1 MKQKIGFIGGLISA
15 SVIVAFAV
23 YLVTHNIPQNV
34 VSWIMWAVLDSI
46 ILIGC
51 FAAGN
56 KQPWIPAGFVLGACL
71 VTIILLMKGVWR
83 WDTIE
88 TISAIGI
95 AIALVCWWKLGAK
108 FAIVASTIATVIAG
122 IPAMHDA
129 WLQPNHASW
138 WLWSGITF
146 GCTFSL
152 YGVKKWSIEDHLFPC
167 STFVFGVIMT
177 ILVLR

>member
-1 MKQKIGFIGGLISA
+1 MKQKIGFAGGLISA
-15 SVIVAFAV
+15 MVTVAFAV
-23 YLVTHNIPQNV
+23 YLAMHDIRQNV
-34 VSWIMWAVLDSI
+34 VSWMMWTVLDCI
-46 ILIGC
+46 ILTNC
-51 FAAGN
+51 LTAGN
-56 KQPWIPAGFVLGACL
+56 RRPWLPAGFVLSAFL

-95 AIALVCWWKLGAK
+95 AVSLVCWWKLGAK
-108 FAIVASTIATVIAG
+108 PAIVASTIATVIAG

-129 WLQPNHASW
+129 WVLPEPSSW
-138 WLWSGITF
+138 WLWSGIAF
-146 GCTFSL
+146 GCVLSI
-152 YGVKKWSIEDHLFPC
+152 YGAKKWSIEDRLFPC